1 MNTMKNPAFSG
12 TTTSKTHRVM
22 LSYKCE
28 TPCCQMK
35 ERSNM
40 AKRRSNGEGT
50 LRQRPNGLWELTLMD
65 GFQSDGRRKYKS
77 FYAKTQ
83 KEVKQKARAYQDTKA
98 EGIEVDVVYYFD
110 ESADLW
116 FESHKENIMPTTQEN
131 YQYTLRILKAAFP
144 HKKIRDIKPFDIE
157 MMLKKLRRDGRSTSC
172 LTQCRGTMYQIM
184 NKAEANDLIRKNPVR
199 FAEKMRYREPVK
211 RKDAFTAEEV
221 SILME
226 RLPENRIGLSIRLML
241 GTGMRTQ
248 ELLALE
254 PQHIDTDGSHI
265 RIEQAINMQKGTA
278 VVGLPKSRDSYRT
291 IPVPQSLRWCAVAL
305 RQTEKKFVWEER
317 KKDNPC
323 NPSHFRDQFRKALEA
338 IPEVPTLTPHSCRH
352 TYVSQMQALGVD
364 LSTIQSIVGHADIS
378 MTQHYLHVQESIR
391 LDAIDRFSKA
401 FPTGRSGPEDPD
413 GTSCGVIKFPNVG

>member
-1 MNTMKNPAFSG
+1 
-12 TTTSKTHRVM
+12 
-22 LSYKCE
+22 
-28 TPCCQMK
+28 
-35 ERSNM
+35 M

-83 KEVKQKARAYQDTKA
+83 KEVKQKARAYQDAKA

-110 ESADLW
+110 EWADLW
-116 FESHKENIMPTTQEN
+116 FESHKDNIMPTTQEN

-172 LTQCRGTMYQIM
+172 LTQCRGMMYQIM

-221 SILME
+221 SILRE

-254 PQHIDTDGSHI
+254 PRHIDTDGSHI

-364 LSTIQSIVGHADIS
+364 LSTIQSIVGHADVD

-401 FPTGRSGPEDPD
+401 FPTGRSGPDDPD
-413 GTSCGVIKFPNVG
+413 GNPCRVIQFPNVG

>member
-1 MNTMKNPAFSG
+1 
-12 TTTSKTHRVM
+12 
-22 LSYKCE
+22 
-28 TPCCQMK
+28 
-35 ERSNM
+35 M

-83 KEVKQKARAYQDTKA
+83 KEVKQKARAYQDAKA
-98 EGIEVDVVYYFD
+98 EGIEVDVVYCFD
-110 ESADLW
+110 EWADLW
-116 FESHKENIMPTTQEN
+116 FESHKDNIMPTTQEN

-172 LTQCRGTMYQIM
+172 LTQCRGMMYQIM

-254 PQHIDTDGSHI
+254 PRHIDTDGSHI

-305 RQTEKKFVWEER
+305 RQTEKKFIWEER
-317 KKDNPC
+317 KKDTPC

-364 LSTIQSIVGHADIS
+364 LSTIQSIVGHADVD

-401 FPTGRSGPEDPD
+401 FPTGRSGPDDPD
-413 GTSCGVIKFPNVG
+413 GNVCRVIQFPNVG

>member
-1 MNTMKNPAFSG
+1 
-12 TTTSKTHRVM
+12 
-22 LSYKCE
+22 L
-28 TPCCQMK
+28 
-35 ERSNM
+35 

-83 KEVKQKARAYQDTKA
+83 KEVKQKARAYQDAKA

-110 ESADLW
+110 EWADLW
-116 FESHKENIMPTTQEN
+116 FESHKDNIMPTTQEN

-172 LTQCRGTMYQIM
+172 LTQCRGMMYQIM

-254 PQHIDTDGSHI
+254 PRHIDTDGSHI

-364 LSTIQSIVGHADIS
+364 LSTIQSIVGHADVD

-391 LDAIDRFSKA
+391 LDAIERFSKA
-401 FPTGRSGPEDPD
+401 FPTGRSEPDDPD
-413 GTSCGVIKFPNVG
+413 GTSCSVIKFPNVG

>member
-1 MNTMKNPAFSG
+1 
-12 TTTSKTHRVM
+12 
-22 LSYKCE
+22 
-28 TPCCQMK
+28 
-35 ERSNM
+35 M

-83 KEVKQKARAYQDTKA
+83 KEVKQKARAYQDAKA

-110 ESADLW
+110 EWADLW
-116 FESHKENIMPTTQEN
+116 FESHKDNIMPTTQEN

-172 LTQCRGTMYQIM
+172 LTQCRGMMYQIM

-221 SILME
+221 SILMA
-226 RLPENRIGLSIRLML
+226 RLPEDRIGLSIRLML
-241 GTGMRTQ
+241 GTGMRSQ

-254 PQHIDTDGSHI
+254 PRHIEPDGSVIHV
-265 RIEQAINMQKGTA
+265 EQAINMQKGTA
-278 VVGLPKSRDSYRT
+278 TIGVPKSRDSYRD
-291 IPVPQSLRWCAVAL
+291 IPVPPNLRWCAREL
-305 RQTEKKFVWEER
+305 RKVDTKFIWEKR
-317 KKDNPC
+317 KKDTPC
-323 NPSHFRDQFRKALEA
+323 NPTNFRDEFREALEK
-338 IPEVPTLTPHSCRH
+338 IEGVRQLTPHSCRH

-364 LSTIQSIVGHADIS
+364 LSTIQSIVGHADVD
-378 MTQHYLHVQESIR
+378 MTQHYLHVQDGIR
-391 LDAIDRFSKA
+391 QEAIRRFAEA
-401 FPTGRSGPEDPD
+401 FPIDGHSPEDPE
-413 GTSCGVIKFPNVG
+413 GGACRIIPFPQVV

>member
-1 MNTMKNPAFSG
+1 
-12 TTTSKTHRVM
+12 
-22 LSYKCE
+22 
-28 TPCCQMK
+28 
-35 ERSNM
+35 M

-83 KEVKQKARAYQDTKA
+83 KEVKQKARAYQDAKA

-110 ESADLW
+110 EWADLW
-116 FESHKENIMPTTQEN
+116 FESHKDNIMPTTQEN

-172 LTQCRGTMYQIM
+172 LTQCRGMMYQIM

-254 PQHIDTDGSHI
+254 PRHIDTDGSHI

-338 IPEVPTLTPHSCRH
+338 IPEVPILTPHSCRH

-364 LSTIQSIVGHADIS
+364 LSTIQSIVGHADVD

-401 FPTGRSGPEDPD
+401 FPTGRSGPDDPD
-413 GTSCGVIKFPNVG
+413 GNACRVIQFPNVG

>member
-1 MNTMKNPAFSG
+1 
-12 TTTSKTHRVM
+12 
-22 LSYKCE
+22 
-28 TPCCQMK
+28 
-35 ERSNM
+35 M

-83 KEVKQKARAYQDTKA
+83 KEVKQKARAYQDAKA

-110 ESADLW
+110 EWADLW
-116 FESHKENIMPTTQEN
+116 FESHKDNIMPTTQEN

-172 LTQCRGTMYQIM
+172 LTQCRGMMYQIM

-226 RLPENRIGLSIRLML
+226 RLPEDRIGLSIRLML

-254 PQHIDTDGSHI
+254 PRHIDTDGSHI

-364 LSTIQSIVGHADIS
+364 LSTIQSIVGHADVD

-401 FPTGRSGPEDPD
+401 FPTGRSGPDDPD
-413 GTSCGVIKFPNVG
+413 GNACRVIKFPNVG

>member
-1 MNTMKNPAFSG
+1 
-12 TTTSKTHRVM
+12 
-22 LSYKCE
+22 
-28 TPCCQMK
+28 
-35 ERSNM
+35 M

-83 KEVKQKARAYQDTKA
+83 KEVKQKARAYQDAKA

-110 ESADLW
+110 EWADLW
-116 FESHKENIMPTTQEN
+116 FESHKDNIMPTTQEN

-172 LTQCRGTMYQIM
+172 LTQCRGMMYQIM

-254 PQHIDTDGSHI
+254 PRHIAPDGSHI

-338 IPEVPTLTPHSCRH
+338 IPEVPLLTPHSCRH

-364 LSTIQSIVGHADIS
+364 LSTIQSIVGHADVD

-401 FPTGRSGPEDPD
+401 FPTGRSGPDDPD
-413 GTSCGVIKFPNVG
+413 GSSCRVIKFPNVG

>member
-1 MNTMKNPAFSG
+1 
-12 TTTSKTHRVM
+12 
-22 LSYKCE
+22 
-28 TPCCQMK
+28 
-35 ERSNM
+35 M

-83 KEVKQKARAYQDTKA
+83 KEVKQKARAYQDAKA

-110 ESADLW
+110 EWADLW
-116 FESHKENIMPTTQEN
+116 FESHKDNIMPTTQEN

-172 LTQCRGTMYQIM
+172 LTQCRGMMYQIM

-254 PQHIDTDGSHI
+254 PRHIDTDGSHI

-338 IPEVPTLTPHSCRH
+338 IPEVPLLTPHSCRH

-364 LSTIQSIVGHADIS
+364 LSTIQSIVGHADVD

-401 FPTGRSGPEDPD
+401 FPTGHSEPDAPD
-413 GTSCGVIKFPNVG
+413 GNACRVIQFPNVG

>member
-1 MNTMKNPAFSG
+1 
-12 TTTSKTHRVM
+12 
-22 LSYKCE
+22 
-28 TPCCQMK
+28 
-35 ERSNM
+35 M

-83 KEVKQKARAYQDTKA
+83 KEVKQKARAYQDAKA

-110 ESADLW
+110 EWADLW
-116 FESHKENIMPTTQEN
+116 FESHKDNIMPTTQEN

-172 LTQCRGTMYQIM
+172 LTQCRGMMYQIM

-254 PQHIDTDGSHI
+254 PRHIDTDGSHI

-364 LSTIQSIVGHADIS
+364 LSTIQSIVGHADVD

-401 FPTGRSGPEDPD
+401 FPTGRSGPEDPE
-413 GTSCGVIKFPNVG
+413 GNACRVIQFPNVG

>member
-1 MNTMKNPAFSG
+1 
-12 TTTSKTHRVM
+12 
-22 LSYKCE
+22 
-28 TPCCQMK
+28 
-35 ERSNM
+35 M

-65 GFQSDGRRKYKS
+65 GFQSDGRRKSKS

-83 KEVKQKARAYQDTKA
+83 KEVKQQARAYQDAKA

-110 ESADLW
+110 EWADLW
-116 FESHKENIMPTTQEN
+116 FESHKDNIMPTTQEN

-172 LTQCRGTMYQIM
+172 LTQCRGMMYQIM

-254 PQHIDTDGSHI
+254 PRHIDTDGSHI

-364 LSTIQSIVGHADIS
+364 LSTIQSIVGHADVD

-413 GTSCGVIKFPNVG
+413 GNACRVIQFPNVG

>member
-1 MNTMKNPAFSG
+1 
-12 TTTSKTHRVM
+12 
-22 LSYKCE
+22 
-28 TPCCQMK
+28 
-35 ERSNM
+35 M

-83 KEVKQKARAYQDTKA
+83 KEVKQKPRAYQDAKA
-98 EGIEVDVVYYFD
+98 EGIEVDMVYYFD
-110 ESADLW
+110 EWADLW
-116 FESHKENIMPTTQEN
+116 FESHKDNIMPTTQEN

-172 LTQCRGTMYQIM
+172 LTQCRGMMYQIM

-254 PQHIDTDGSHI
+254 PRHIDTDGSHI

-305 RQTEKKFVWEER
+305 RQTEKKFIWEER

-338 IPEVPTLTPHSCRH
+338 IPEVPLLTPHSCRH

-364 LSTIQSIVGHADIS
+364 LSTIQSIVGHADVD

-401 FPTGRSGPEDPD
+401 FPTGRSGPDNPD
-413 GTSCGVIKFPNVG
+413 GTACRVIQFPNVG

>member
-1 MNTMKNPAFSG
+1 
-12 TTTSKTHRVM
+12 
-22 LSYKCE
+22 
-28 TPCCQMK
+28 
-35 ERSNM
+35 M

-83 KEVKQKARAYQDTKA
+83 KEVKQKARAYQDAKA

-110 ESADLW
+110 EWADLW
-116 FESHKENIMPTTQEN
+116 FESHKDNIMPTTQEN

-172 LTQCRGTMYQIM
+172 LTQCRGMMYQIM

-254 PQHIDTDGSHI
+254 PRHIDTDGSHI

-278 VVGLPKSRDSYRT
+278 VVGLPKSRDSCRT

-364 LSTIQSIVGHADIS
+364 LSTIQSIVGHADVD

-401 FPTGRSGPEDPD
+401 FPTGRGGPDDPD
-413 GTSCGVIKFPNVG
+413 GNACRVIKFPNVG

>member
-1 MNTMKNPAFSG
+1 
-12 TTTSKTHRVM
+12 
-22 LSYKCE
+22 
-28 TPCCQMK
+28 
-35 ERSNM
+35 M

-83 KEVKQKARAYQDTKA
+83 KEVKQKARAYQDAKA

-110 ESADLW
+110 EWADLW
-116 FESHKENIMPTTQEN
+116 FESHKDNIMPTTQEN

-172 LTQCRGTMYQIM
+172 LTQCRGMMYQIM

-254 PQHIDTDGSHI
+254 PRHIDTDGSHI

-364 LSTIQSIVGHADIS
+364 LSTIQSIVGHADVD

-401 FPTGRSGPEDPD
+401 FPTGRSGPDDPD
-413 GTSCGVIKFPNVG
+413 GNACRVIKFPNVG

>member
-1 MNTMKNPAFSG
+1 
-12 TTTSKTHRVM
+12 
-22 LSYKCE
+22 
-28 TPCCQMK
+28 
-35 ERSNM
+35 M

-83 KEVKQKARAYQDTKA
+83 KEVKQKARAYQDAKA

-110 ESADLW
+110 EWADLW
-116 FESHKENIMPTTQEN
+116 FESHKDNIMPTTQEN

-172 LTQCRGTMYQIM
+172 LTQCRGMMYQIM

-254 PQHIDTDGSHI
+254 PRHIDADGSHI

-364 LSTIQSIVGHADIS
+364 LSTIQSIVGHADVD

-401 FPTGRSGPEDPD
+401 FPTGRSGPDDPD
-413 GTSCGVIKFPNVG
+413 GTSCRVIKFPNVG

>member
-1 MNTMKNPAFSG
+1 
-12 TTTSKTHRVM
+12 
-22 LSYKCE
+22 L
-28 TPCCQMK
+28 
-35 ERSNM
+35 

-83 KEVKQKARAYQDTKA
+83 KEVKQKARAYQDAKA

-110 ESADLW
+110 EWADLW
-116 FESHKENIMPTTQEN
+116 FESHKDNIMPTTQEN

-144 HKKIRDIKPFDIE
+144 HKKIRDIKPFNIE

-172 LTQCRGTMYQIM
+172 LTQCRGMMYQIM

-254 PQHIDTDGSHI
+254 PRHIDTDGSHI

-364 LSTIQSIVGHADIS
+364 LSTIQSIVGHADVD

-401 FPTGRSGPEDPD
+401 FPTGRSGPDDPD
-413 GTSCGVIKFPNVG
+413 GTSCRVIKFPNVG

>member
-1 MNTMKNPAFSG
+1 
-12 TTTSKTHRVM
+12 
-22 LSYKCE
+22 
-28 TPCCQMK
+28 
-35 ERSNM
+35 M
-40 AKRRSNGEGT
+40 AKRRANGDGS
-50 LRQRPNGLWELTLMD
+50 LRQRPNGTWELTLTD

-83 KEVKQKARAYQDTKA
+83 KEVKQKARAYQEAKA
-98 EGIEVDVVYYFD
+98 EGIEVDTVYYFH
-110 ESADLW
+110 EWADLW
-116 FESHKENIMPTTQEN
+116 FESHKDNIMPTTQEN
-131 YQYTLRILKAAFP
+131 YQYTLRTLKAAFP
-144 HKKIRDIKPFDIE
+144 HKKLCDIKPFDIE
-157 MMLKKLRRDGRSTSC
+157 MMLKKLRRDGRSISG
-172 LTQCRGTMYQIM
+172 LAQCRGMMYQIM

-254 PQHIDTDGSHI
+254 PRHIEPDGSVI

-278 VVGLPKSRDSYRT
+278 VVGFPKSRDSYRT
-291 IPVPQSLRWCAVAL
+291 IPVPQSLRWCAAAL
-305 RQTEKKFVWEER
+305 RQTDKKFIWEER

-323 NPSHFRDQFRKALEA
+323 NPSHFRNLFRKALEA
-338 IPEVPTLTPHSCRH
+338 IPEVPNLTPHSCRH

-364 LSTIQSIVGHADIS
+364 LPTIQSIVGHADID

-401 FPTGRSGPEDPD
+401 FPGTHGQPKDPNEGRRR
-413 GTSCGVIKFPNVG
+413 VINFPNVG

>member
-1 MNTMKNPAFSG
+1 
-12 TTTSKTHRVM
+12 
-22 LSYKCE
+22 
-28 TPCCQMK
+28 
-35 ERSNM
+35 M
-40 AKRRSNGEGT
+40 AKRRSNGEGA

-83 KEVKQKARAYQDTKA
+83 KEVKQKARAYQDAKA

-110 ESADLW
+110 EWADLW
-116 FESHKENIMPTTQEN
+116 FESHKDNIMPTTQEN

-172 LTQCRGTMYQIM
+172 LTQCRGMMYQIM

-254 PQHIDTDGSHI
+254 PRHIDTDGSHI

-338 IPEVPTLTPHSCRH
+338 IPEVPILTPHSCRH

-364 LSTIQSIVGHADIS
+364 LSTIQSIVGHADVD

-401 FPTGRSGPEDPD
+401 FPTGRNGPDDPD
-413 GTSCGVIKFPNVG
+413 GSSCRVIQFPNVG

>member
-1 MNTMKNPAFSG
+1 
-12 TTTSKTHRVM
+12 
-22 LSYKCE
+22 
-28 TPCCQMK
+28 
-35 ERSNM
+35 M

-83 KEVKQKARAYQDTKA
+83 KEVKQKARAYQDAKA

-110 ESADLW
+110 EWADLW
-116 FESHKENIMPTTQEN
+116 FESHKDNIMPTTQEN

-144 HKKIRDIKPFDIE
+144 HKNIRDIKPFDIE

-172 LTQCRGTMYQIM
+172 LTQCRGMMYQIM

-254 PQHIDTDGSHI
+254 PRHIDTDGSHI

-291 IPVPQSLRWCAVAL
+291 IPVPQSLQWCAVAL

-338 IPEVPTLTPHSCRH
+338 IPEVPLLTPHSCRH

-364 LSTIQSIVGHADIS
+364 LSTIQSIVGHADVD

-401 FPTGRSGPEDPD
+401 FPTGHSGPDDPD
-413 GTSCGVIKFPNVG
+413 GTACRVIKFPNVG

>member
-1 MNTMKNPAFSG
+1 
-12 TTTSKTHRVM
+12 
-22 LSYKCE
+22 
-28 TPCCQMK
+28 
-35 ERSNM
+35 M

-83 KEVKQKARAYQDTKA
+83 KEVKQKARAYQDAKA

-110 ESADLW
+110 EWADLW
-116 FESHKENIMPTTQEN
+116 FESHKDNIMPTTQEN

-144 HKKIRDIKPFDIE
+144 HKKIRNIKPFDIE
-157 MMLKKLRRDGRSTSC
+157 MMLKKLRRDGRYTSC
-172 LTQCRGTMYQIM
+172 LTQCRGMMYQIM

-221 SILME
+221 SILMN

-254 PQHIDTDGSHI
+254 PRHIDTDGSHI

-291 IPVPQSLRWCAVAL
+291 IPVPESLRWCAVAL

-364 LSTIQSIVGHADIS
+364 LSTIQSIVGHADVD

-401 FPTGRSGPEDPD
+401 FPTGRSGPDDPD
-413 GTSCGVIKFPNVG
+413 GTACRVIQFPNVG

>member
-1 MNTMKNPAFSG
+1 
-12 TTTSKTHRVM
+12 
-22 LSYKCE
+22 
-28 TPCCQMK
+28 
-35 ERSNM
+35 M

-83 KEVKQKARAYQDTKA
+83 KEVKQKARAYQDAKA

-110 ESADLW
+110 EWADLW
-116 FESHKENIMPTTQEN
+116 FESHKDNIMPTTQEN

-172 LTQCRGTMYQIM
+172 LTQCRGMMYQIM

-254 PQHIDTDGSHI
+254 PRHIEPDGSHI

-305 RQTEKKFVWEER
+305 RQTEKKFIWEER

-323 NPSHFRDQFRKALEA
+323 NPSRFRDQFIPFQQTKLLHPKRQRTSGSTQQICHVTEA
-338 IPEVPTLTPHSCRH
+338 DV
-352 TYVSQMQALGVD
+352 
-364 LSTIQSIVGHADIS
+364 IV
-378 MTQHYLHVQESIR
+378 L
-391 LDAIDRFSKA
+391 
-401 FPTGRSGPEDPD
+401 
-413 GTSCGVIKFPNVG
+413 

>member
-1 MNTMKNPAFSG
+1 
-12 TTTSKTHRVM
+12 
-22 LSYKCE
+22 
-28 TPCCQMK
+28 
-35 ERSNM
+35 M
-40 AKRRSNGEGT
+40 AKRRANGDGS
-50 LRQRPNGLWELTLMD
+50 LRQRPNGTWELTLTD

-83 KEVKQKARAYQDTKA
+83 KEVKQKARAYQEAKA
-98 EGIEVDVVYYFD
+98 EGIEVDTVYYFH
-110 ESADLW
+110 EWADLW
-116 FESHKENIMPTTQEN
+116 FESHKDNIMPTTQEN
-131 YQYTLRILKAAFP
+131 YQYTLRTLKAAFP
-144 HKKIRDIKPFDIE
+144 HKKLCDIKPFDIE
-157 MMLKKLRRDGRSTSC
+157 MMLKKLRRDGRSISG
-172 LTQCRGTMYQIM
+172 LAQCRGMMYQIM

-254 PQHIDTDGSHI
+254 PRHIEPDGSVI

-278 VVGLPKSRDSYRT
+278 VVGFPKSRDSYRT
-291 IPVPQSLRWCAVAL
+291 IPVPQSLRWCAAAL
-305 RQTEKKFVWEER
+305 RQTDKKFIWEER

-323 NPSHFRDQFRKALEA
+323 NPSHFRNLFRKALEA
-338 IPEVPTLTPHSCRH
+338 IPEVPNLTPHSCRH

-364 LSTIQSIVGHADIS
+364 LPTIQSIVGHADID

-401 FPTGRSGPEDPD
+401 FPGTHGQPEDPNE
-413 GTSCGVIKFPNVG
+413 GRRRVINFPNVG

>member
-1 MNTMKNPAFSG
+1 
-12 TTTSKTHRVM
+12 
-22 LSYKCE
+22 
-28 TPCCQMK
+28 
-35 ERSNM
+35 M

-83 KEVKQKARAYQDTKA
+83 KEVKQKARAYQDAKA

-110 ESADLW
+110 EWADLW
-116 FESHKENIMPTTQEN
+116 FESHKDNIMPTTQEN

-172 LTQCRGTMYQIM
+172 LTQCRGMMYQIM

-226 RLPENRIGLSIRLML
+226 RLPKNRIGLSIRLML

-254 PQHIDTDGSHI
+254 PRHIDTDGSHI

-338 IPEVPTLTPHSCRH
+338 IPEVPLLTPHSCRH

-364 LSTIQSIVGHADIS
+364 LSTIQSIVGHADVD

-401 FPTGRSGPEDPD
+401 FPTGRSGPDDPD
-413 GTSCGVIKFPNVG
+413 GNACRVIQFPNVG